1 MLAGDALR
9 AIYTTV
15 FFMNDIL
22 VEQIKLLP
30 LPEDTEKNNRTW
42 LTPLKLNPES
52 VSHPAFT
59 VLVDQFMA
67 DSQGNRK
74 EPHLSTL
81 RRHWELIF
89 LNLSQAVFQRRW
101 LKVAVNSR
109 TQAKMPVYA
118 ANNWSARPMAHVI
131 DYLKEQKLIHHR
143 QGKAFSKAPLV
154 TRIFPTD
161 ALAPQLYQ
169 FFLDTEQPIHPPYT
183 VISDPNDVWLD
194 ASGGSTEANEEEVA
208 ELTKINEFLKG
219 HRWAC
224 KGPVKLL
231 YKGDPFNEG
240 RLYTSF
246 QNLPDRVARVRINT
260 LIDGEPIAE
269 IDFNANHLRLQLAVL
284 HKQDAGDT
292 PYEDIGAAS
301 GINDRASV
309 KAFITRAMGADS
321 RDAAVNSCK
330 TEGIT
335 NVMFE
340 ALEAA
345 CAKLYP
351 DLKLFISWT
360 HQAQNLEG
368 QILKKV
374 MLQGVDEGI
383 VCLPIHDAV
392 AVPKKHQFWAV
403 KAMMRT
409 WTDAVGCDVK
419 PRVKVDKS

>member
-1 MLAGDALR
+1 
-9 AIYTTV
+9 
-15 FFMNDIL
+15 MNDIL
-22 VEQIKLLP
+22 VDQINLLP
-30 LPEDTEKNNRTW
+30 LPEDLTHANRTW
-42 LTPLKLNPES
+42 LSPLKLNLDA

-59 VLVDQFMA
+59 ALIGQFMEKT
-67 DSQGNRK
+67 QGKRNESDTAK
-74 EPHLSTL
+74 L
-81 RRHWELIF
+81 RRHWELIL

-169 FFLDTEQPIHPPYT
+169 FFLDTEHPIHPPYT

-194 ASGGSTEANEEEVA
+194 ASVGSVGANDEEVA

-224 KGPVKLL
+224 KGPVNLL

-240 RLYTSF
+240 RLYTPF

-292 PYEDIGAAS
+292 PYEDIGSAS
-301 GINDRASV
+301 GVNDRDSV
-309 KAFITRAMGADS
+309 KAFITRAMGADN
-321 RDAAVNSCK
+321 RDAALNSCK

-345 CAKLYP
+345 CAELYP
-351 DLKLFISWT
+351 DLQLFIDWT

-374 MLQGVDEGI
+374 MLQGVDKGI

-392 AVPKKHQFWAV
+392 AVPQRHQLWAV
-403 KAMMRT
+403 KAMMET
-409 WTDAVGCDVK
+409 WTDAVGCNEK
-419 PRVKVDKS
+419 PRVKVDKAT

>member
-1 MLAGDALR
+1 
-9 AIYTTV
+9 
-15 FFMNDIL
+15 MNDIL
-22 VEQIKLLP
+22 VDQIKLLP

-42 LTPLKLNPES
+42 LSPVKLSPDS
-52 VSHPAFT
+52 VSYPAFT
-59 VLVDQFMA
+59 ALVDQFMA
-67 DSQGNRK
+67 DSQGKRNESDTAK
-74 EPHLSTL
+74 L
-81 RRHWELIF
+81 RRHWELIL

-161 ALAPQLYQ
+161 ALAPPLYQ

-183 VISDPNDVWLD
+183 VITDPTGVWLD
-194 ASGGSTEANEEEVA
+194 ASGGSVEANDEEVA
-208 ELTKINEFLKG
+208 ELTKVNEFLKG
-219 HRWAC
+219 HTWAC

-284 HKQDAGDT
+284 HKQDAGHT
-292 PYEDIGAAS
+292 PYEDIGSAS

-309 KAFITRAMGADS
+309 KAFITRAMGADN
-321 RDAAVNSCK
+321 RDAAMNSCK

-351 DLKLFISWT
+351 DLKLFIGWT

-392 AVPKKHQFWAV
+392 AVPQRHQAWAEQ
-403 KAMMRT
+403 AMVNA

-419 PRVKVDKS
+419 PRVKVERAAS

>member
-1 MLAGDALR
+1 
-9 AIYTTV
+9 
-15 FFMNDIL
+15 MNDIL

-42 LTPLKLNPES
+42 LAPLKLNPDA
-52 VSHPAFT
+52 VSPPAFT
-59 VLVDQFMA
+59 ALVDQFMA

-81 RRHWELIF
+81 RRHWELIL

-101 LKVAVNSR
+101 LMVAVNSR
-109 TQAKMPVYA
+109 TQAKLPVYSD
-118 ANNWSARPMAHVI
+118 NNWSARPMAHVI
-131 DYLKEQKLIHHR
+131 DYLEQRELVHLRK
-143 QGKAFSKAPLV
+143 GKTFSKEPLV

-183 VISDPNDVWLD
+183 VISDPNGVWLD
-194 ASGGSTEANEEEVA
+194 ASGGSVEANDEEVA

-219 HRWAC
+219 HTWAC
-224 KGPVKLL
+224 KGPVTLL
-231 YKGDPFNEG
+231 YKGGPFNEG

-284 HKQDAGDT
+284 HKQDAGHT
-292 PYEDIGAAS
+292 PYEDIGSAS
-301 GINDRASV
+301 GINDRDSV
-309 KAFITRAMGADS
+309 KAFITRAMGADN
-321 RDAAVNSCK
+321 RDAAMNSCK

-351 DLKLFISWT
+351 DLKLFIGWT

-392 AVPKKHQFWAV
+392 AVPKRHQFWAV
-403 KAMMRT
+403 KTMMKT
-409 WTDAVGCDVK
+409 WTDVVGCDVK
-419 PRVKVDKS
+419 PRVKVDKP

>member
-1 MLAGDALR
+1 
-9 AIYTTV
+9 
-15 FFMNDIL
+15 MNDIL
-22 VEQIKLLP
+22 VDQIKLLP
-30 LPEDTEKNNRTW
+30 LPEDTEKNHRTW
-42 LTPLKLNPES
+42 LAPLKLNPDS

-59 VLVDQFMA
+59 ALVDQCMENT
-67 DSQGNRK
+67 QGKRNESDTAK
-74 EPHLSTL
+74 L
-81 RRHWELIF
+81 RRHWELIL

-101 LKVAVNSR
+101 LMVAVNSR
-109 TQAKMPVYA
+109 TQAKLPVYA
-118 ANNWSARPMAHVI
+118 ANNWSARPVAHVI
-131 DYLKEQKLIHHR
+131 DYLKDQKLIHHR

-194 ASGGSTEANEEEVA
+194 ASGGSVEANDQEVA
-208 ELTKINEFLKG
+208 ELTKINDFLKG

-224 KGPVKLL
+224 KGPVKLM

-246 QNLPDRVARVRINT
+246 QNLPDRLARVRINT

-284 HKQDAGDT
+284 HKQDAGNE
-292 PYEDIGAAS
+292 PYEDIGSAS
-301 GINDRASV
+301 GINDRDSV
-309 KAFITRAMGADS
+309 KAFITRAMGADN
-321 RDAAVNSCK
+321 RDAAMNSCK
-330 TEGIT
+330 TEEIT

-351 DLKLFISWT
+351 ELQLFIGWT

-383 VCLPIHDAV
+383 VCLPIHDAI
-392 AVPKKHQFWAV
+392 AVPKRHQFWAV
-403 KAMMRT
+403 KTMMRT
-409 WTDAVGCDVK
+409 WTDAVGCYVK
-419 PRVKVDKS
+419 PRVKVDVA

>member
-1 MLAGDALR
+1 
-9 AIYTTV
+9 
-15 FFMNDIL
+15 MNDIL

-42 LTPLKLNPES
+42 LAPLKLNPDS
-52 VSHPAFT
+52 ISHPAFT
-59 VLVDQFMA
+59 ALVDQFMEG
-67 DSQGNRK
+67 SQGKRNESDTAK
-74 EPHLSTL
+74 L
-81 RRHWELIF
+81 RRHWELIL

-161 ALAPQLYQ
+161 ALAPPLYQ

-183 VISDPNDVWLD
+183 VISDPNNVWMD
-194 ASGGSTEANEEEVA
+194 ASGGSVEANDEEVA
-208 ELTKINEFLKG
+208 ELTKVNEFLKG
-219 HRWAC
+219 HTWAC

-284 HKQDAGDT
+284 HKQDAGHT
-292 PYEDIGAAS
+292 PYEDIGSAS

-309 KAFITRAMGADS
+309 KAFITRAMGADN
-321 RDAAVNSCK
+321 RDAAMNSCK

-351 DLKLFISWT
+351 DLKLFIGWT

-392 AVPKKHQFWAV
+392 AVPQRHQAWAEQ
-403 KAMMRT
+403 AMVNA

-419 PRVKVDKS
+419 PRVKVERAAS

>member
-1 MLAGDALR
+1 
-9 AIYTTV
+9 
-15 FFMNDIL
+15 MNDIL
-22 VEQIKLLP
+22 VDQIKLLP

-42 LTPLKLNPES
+42 LSPVKLSPDS
-52 VSHPAFT
+52 VSYPAFT
-59 VLVDQFMA
+59 ALVDQFMA
-67 DSQGNRK
+67 DSQGKRNESDTAK
-74 EPHLSTL
+74 L
-81 RRHWELIF
+81 RRHWELIL

-194 ASGGSTEANEEEVA
+194 ASGGSVEANDEEVA
-208 ELTKINEFLKG
+208 ELTKVNEFLKG
-219 HRWAC
+219 HTWAC

-284 HKQDAGDT
+284 HKQDAGHT
-292 PYEDIGAAS
+292 PYEDI

-309 KAFITRAMGADS
+309 KAFITRAMGADN
-321 RDAAVNSCK
+321 RDAAMNSCK

-351 DLKLFISWT
+351 DLKLFIGWT

-383 VCLPIHDAV
+383 VCLPVHDAI
-392 AVPKKHQFWAV
+392 AVPKRHQFWAV
-403 KAMMRT
+403 KTMMKT
-409 WTDAVGCDVK
+409 WTDVVGCDVK
-419 PRVKVDKS
+419 PRVKVERAAS

>member
-1 MLAGDALR
+1 MH
-9 AIYTTV
+9 
-15 FFMNDIL
+15 DIL
-22 VEQIKLLP
+22 VDQIKLLP
-30 LPEDTEKNNRTW
+30 LPEDLTHANRTW
-42 LTPLKLNPES
+42 LSPVRLNPDS

-59 VLVDQFMA
+59 ALVDQFMA

-81 RRHWELIF
+81 RRHWELIL
-89 LNLSQAVFQRRW
+89 LNLSQAVFKRRW
-101 LKVAVNSR
+101 LMVALNSR
-109 TQAKMPVYA
+109 TQAKLPVYSD
-118 ANNWSARPMAHVI
+118 NNWSARPLAHVI
-131 DYLKEQKLIHHR
+131 NYLKEQELVHHR
-143 QGKAFSKAPLV
+143 EGKTFSKDPLV
-154 TRIFPTD
+154 TRIFPTE

-169 FFLDTEQPIHPPYT
+169 FFLDSEQPIHPPYT

-219 HRWAC
+219 HTWAC

-260 LIDGEPIAE
+260 LIDGEPVAE

-292 PYEDIGAAS
+292 PYEDIGTAS
-301 GINDRASV
+301 GISDRDSV
-309 KAFITRAMGADS
+309 KAFITRAMGADN
-321 RDAAVNSCK
+321 RNAAMNSCR

-345 CAKLYP
+345 CAELYP
-351 DLKLFISWT
+351 DLQLFIGWT

-383 VCLPIHDAV
+383 VCLPVHDAI
-392 AVPKKHQFWAV
+392 AVPKGHQAWAE
-403 KAMMRT
+403 KAMVDA
-409 WTDAVGCDVK
+409 WTDSVGCDVK
-419 PRVKVDKS
+419 PRVKVERAAP

>member
-1 MLAGDALR
+1 
-9 AIYTTV
+9 
-15 FFMNDIL
+15 MNDIL
-22 VEQIKLLP
+22 VDQIKLLP

-42 LTPLKLNPES
+42 LSPVKLSPDS
-52 VSHPAFT
+52 VSYPAFT
-59 VLVDQFMA
+59 ALVDQFMENT
-67 DSQGNRK
+67 QGKRNESDTAK
-74 EPHLSTL
+74 L
-81 RRHWELIF
+81 RRHWELIL

-101 LKVAVNSR
+101 LKIAVNSR

-183 VISDPNDVWLD
+183 VISDPNGVWLD
-194 ASGGSTEANEEEVA
+194 ASGGSVEANDEEVA

-219 HRWAC
+219 HTWAC
-224 KGPVKLL
+224 KGPVTLL

-240 RLYTSF
+240 RRYTSF
-246 QNLPDRVARVRINT
+246 QNLPDRLARVRVNT

-284 HKQDAGDT
+284 HKQDAGHT
-292 PYEDIGAAS
+292 PYEDIGSAS

-309 KAFITRAMGADS
+309 KAFITRAMGADN
-321 RDAAVNSCK
+321 RDAAMNSCK

-335 NVMFE
+335 NLMFE

-351 DLKLFISWT
+351 ELQLFIGWT

-374 MLQGVDEGI
+374 MLQGVDAGI
-383 VCLPIHDAV
+383 VCLPVHDAI
-392 AVPKKHQFWAV
+392 AVPQRHQLWAV
-403 KAMMRT
+403 KTMMRL
-409 WTDAVGCDVK
+409 WTEAVGCDVK
-419 PRVKVDKS
+419 PRFKLDKP

>member
-1 MLAGDALR
+1 MD
-9 AIYTTV
+9 
-15 FFMNDIL
+15 DIL
-22 VEQIKLLP
+22 VEQTQLLP

-42 LTPLKLNPES
+42 LAPLKLNPDA
-52 VSHPAFT
+52 VSHSAFT
-59 VLVDQFMA
+59 ALVDQFMA

-81 RRHWELIF
+81 RRHWELIL
-89 LNLSQAVFQRRW
+89 LNLSCAVFQRRW
-101 LKVAVNSR
+101 QLYAKDGR
-109 TQAKMPVYA
+109 TQKKLDVYSANDWKAKTL
-118 ANNWSARPMAHVI
+118 AHVV
-131 DYLKEQKLIHHR
+131 DHLKEHGLIHER
-143 QGKAFSKAPLV
+143 KGALYKDGPLV

-169 FFLDTEQPIHPPYT
+169 FFLDTEHPIHPPYT

-194 ASGGSTEANEEEVA
+194 ASGGSVEANDVEVA

-292 PYEDIGAAS
+292 PYEDIGSAS
-301 GINDRASV
+301 GINDRDTV
-309 KAFITRAMGADS
+309 KAFITRAMGADN
-321 RDAAVNSCK
+321 RDAALNSCK

-345 CAKLYP
+345 CAELYP
-351 DLKLFISWT
+351 DLQLFIGWT

-403 KAMMRT
+403 NTMVRT
-409 WTDAVGCDVK
+409 WTDVVGCDVK
-419 PRVKVDKS
+419 PRVKVDTP

>member
-1 MLAGDALR
+1 
-9 AIYTTV
+9 
-15 FFMNDIL
+15 MNDIL

-42 LTPLKLNPES
+42 LAPLKLNPDS
-52 VSHPAFT
+52 ISHPAFT
-59 VLVDQFMA
+59 ALVDQFMEG
-67 DSQGNRK
+67 SQGKRNESDTAK
-74 EPHLSTL
+74 L
-81 RRHWELIF
+81 RRHWELIL

-183 VISDPNDVWLD
+183 VISDPKGVWLD
-194 ASGGSTEANEEEVA
+194 ASGGSVEANDEEVA
-208 ELTKINEFLKG
+208 ELTKVNEFLKG
-219 HRWAC
+219 HTWAC

-284 HKQDAGDT
+284 HKQDAGHT
-292 PYEDIGAAS
+292 PYEDIGSAS

-309 KAFITRAMGADS
+309 KAFITRAMGADN
-321 RDAAVNSCK
+321 RDAAMNSCK

-351 DLKLFISWT
+351 DLKLFIGWT

-392 AVPKKHQFWAV
+392 AVPQRHQAWAEQ
-403 KAMMRT
+403 AMVNA

-419 PRVKVDKS
+419 PRVKVERAAS

>member
-1 MLAGDALR
+1 
-9 AIYTTV
+9 
-15 FFMNDIL
+15 MNDIL
-22 VEQIKLLP
+22 VDQIKLLP

-42 LTPLKLNPES
+42 LAPLKLNPDS
-52 VSHPAFT
+52 ISHPAFT
-59 VLVDQFMA
+59 ALVDQFMEG
-67 DSQGNRK
+67 SQGKRNESDTAK
-74 EPHLSTL
+74 L
-81 RRHWELIF
+81 RRHWELIL

-143 QGKAFSKAPLV
+143 QGKALSKAPLV

-169 FFLDTEQPIHPPYT
+169 FFLNKEQPIHAPYT
-183 VISDPNDVWLD
+183 VITDPTGVWLD
-194 ASGGSTEANEEEVA
+194 ASGGSVEANDEEVA

-246 QNLPDRVARVRINT
+246 QNLPDRLARVRINT

-284 HKQDAGDT
+284 HKQDAGHT
-292 PYEDIGAAS
+292 PYEDIGSAS

-309 KAFITRAMGADS
+309 KAFITRAMGADN
-321 RDAAVNSCK
+321 RDAAMNSCK

-351 DLKLFISWT
+351 DLKLFIGWT

-383 VCLPIHDAV
+383 VCLPVHDAI
-392 AVPKKHQFWAV
+392 AVPKRHQFWAV
-403 KAMMRT
+403 KTMMKT
-409 WTDAVGCDVK
+409 WTDVVGCDVK
-419 PRVKVDKS
+419 PRVKVERAAS

>member
-1 MLAGDALR
+1 
-9 AIYTTV
+9 
-15 FFMNDIL
+15 MNDIL
-22 VEQIKLLP
+22 VDQIKLLP

-42 LTPLKLNPES
+42 LSPVKLSPDS
-52 VSHPAFT
+52 VSYPAFT
-59 VLVDQFMA
+59 ALVGQFMENT
-67 DSQGNRK
+67 QGKRNESDTAK
-74 EPHLSTL
+74 L
-81 RRHWELIF
+81 RRHWELIL

-183 VISDPNDVWLD
+183 VITDPTGVWLD
-194 ASGGSTEANEEEVA
+194 ASGGSVEANDEEVA

-224 KGPVKLL
+224 KGPVTLL

-246 QNLPDRVARVRINT
+246 QNLPDRLARVRINT
-260 LIDGEPIAE
+260 LIDGQPIAE

-284 HKQDAGDT
+284 HKQDAGND
-292 PYEDIGAAS
+292 PYDDIGSAS
-301 GINDRASV
+301 GINDRDLV
-309 KAFITRAMGADS
+309 KAFITRAMGADN
-321 RDAAVNSCK
+321 RDAALNSCR
-330 TEGIT
+330 TEGFT

-351 DLKLFISWT
+351 DLKLFIGWT

-392 AVPKKHQFWAV
+392 AVPKRHQFWAV
-403 KAMMRT
+403 KTMMKT
-409 WTDAVGCDVK
+409 WTDVVGCDVK
-419 PRVKVDKS
+419 PRVKVDKP

>member
-1 MLAGDALR
+1 
-9 AIYTTV
+9 
-15 FFMNDIL
+15 MNDIL
-22 VEQIKLLP
+22 VDQIKLLP

-42 LTPLKLNPES
+42 LSPVKLSPDS
-52 VSHPAFT
+52 VSYPAFT
-59 VLVDQFMA
+59 ALVDQFMA
-67 DSQGNRK
+67 DSQGKRNESDTAK
-74 EPHLSTL
+74 L
-81 RRHWELIF
+81 RRHWELIL

-161 ALAPQLYQ
+161 ALAPPLYQ

-183 VISDPNDVWLD
+183 VITDPTGVWLD
-194 ASGGSTEANEEEVA
+194 ASGGSVEANDEEVA

-219 HRWAC
+219 HTWAC

-284 HKQDAGDT
+284 HKQDAGND
-292 PYEDIGAAS
+292 PYDDIGSAS
-301 GINDRASV
+301 GINDRGLV
-309 KAFITRAMGADS
+309 KAFITRAMGADN
-321 RDAAVNSCK
+321 RDAALNSCR
-330 TEGIT
+330 TEGFT

-345 CAKLYP
+345 FAKLFP
-351 DLKLFISWT
+351 ELQLFIGWT

-383 VCLPIHDAV
+383 ACLPVHDAI
-392 AVPKKHQFWAV
+392 AVPKRHQFWAV
-403 KAMMRT
+403 KTMMKT
-409 WTDAVGCDVK
+409 WTDVVGCDVK
-419 PRVKVDKS
+419 PRVKVERAAS

>member
-1 MLAGDALR
+1 
-9 AIYTTV
+9 
-15 FFMNDIL
+15 MNDIL
-22 VEQIKLLP
+22 VDQTKLLP

-42 LTPLKLNPES
+42 LSPVKLSPDS
-52 VSHPAFT
+52 VSYPAFT
-59 VLVDQFMA
+59 ALVYQFMA

-81 RRHWELIF
+81 RRHWELIL

-109 TQAKMPVYA
+109 TQAKMPVYSD
-118 ANNWSARPMAHVI
+118 NHWSARPMAHVI

-161 ALAPQLYQ
+161 ALAPPLYQ

-183 VISDPNDVWLD
+183 VISDPNGVLLD
-194 ASGGSTEANEEEVA
+194 ASGGSVEANDEEVA
-208 ELTKINEFLKG
+208 ELTKVNEFLKG
-219 HRWAC
+219 HTWAC

-284 HKQDAGDT
+284 HKQDAGHT
-292 PYEDIGAAS
+292 PYEDIGSAS

-309 KAFITRAMGADS
+309 KAFITRAMGADN
-321 RDAAVNSCK
+321 RDAAMNSCK

-345 CAKLYP
+345 CAELYP
-351 DLKLFISWT
+351 DLQLFIGWT

-374 MLQGVDEGI
+374 MLQGVYEGI
-383 VCLPIHDAV
+383 VCLPVHDAI
-392 AVPKKHQFWAV
+392 AVPKRHQFWAV
-403 KAMMRT
+403 KTMMRT
-409 WTDAVGCDVK
+409 WTDVVGCNVK
-419 PRVKVDKS
+419 PRVKVDKP

>member
-1 MLAGDALR
+1 
-9 AIYTTV
+9 
-15 FFMNDIL
+15 MNDIL

-42 LTPLKLNPES
+42 LAPLKLNPDS
-52 VSHPAFT
+52 ISHPAFT
-59 VLVDQFMA
+59 ALVDQFMEG
-67 DSQGNRK
+67 SQGKRNESDTAK
-74 EPHLSTL
+74 L
-81 RRHWELIF
+81 RRHWELIL

-161 ALAPQLYQ
+161 ALAPPLYQ

-183 VISDPNDVWLD
+183 VISDPNGVWLD
-194 ASGGSTEANEEEVA
+194 ASCGSVEANDEEVA
-208 ELTKINEFLKG
+208 ELTKVNEFLKG
-219 HRWAC
+219 HTWAC

-284 HKQDAGDT
+284 HKQDAGHT
-292 PYEDIGAAS
+292 PYEDIGSAS

-309 KAFITRAMGADS
+309 KAFITRAMGADN
-321 RDAAVNSCK
+321 RDAAMNSCK

-351 DLKLFISWT
+351 DLKLFIGWT

-383 VCLPIHDAV
+383 VCLPVHDAI
-392 AVPKKHQFWAV
+392 AVPKRHQFWAV
-403 KAMMRT
+403 KTMMKT
-409 WTDAVGCDVK
+409 WTDVVGCDVK
-419 PRVKVDKS
+419 PRVKVDVA

>member
-1 MLAGDALR
+1 
-9 AIYTTV
+9 
-15 FFMNDIL
+15 MNDIL

-42 LTPLKLNPES
+42 LAPLKLNPDS
-52 VSHPAFT
+52 ISHPAFT
-59 VLVDQFMA
+59 ALVDQFMEG
-67 DSQGNRK
+67 SQGKRNESDTAK
-74 EPHLSTL
+74 L
-81 RRHWELIF
+81 RRHWELIL

-161 ALAPQLYQ
+161 ALAPPLYQ

-183 VISDPNDVWLD
+183 VISDPNNVWMD
-194 ASGGSTEANEEEVA
+194 ASGGSVEANDEEVA
-208 ELTKINEFLKG
+208 ELTKVNEFLKG
-219 HRWAC
+219 HTWAC

-284 HKQDAGDT
+284 HKQDAGHT
-292 PYEDIGAAS
+292 PYEDIGSAS

-309 KAFITRAMGADS
+309 KAFITRAMGADN
-321 RDAAVNSCK
+321 RDAAMNSCK

-351 DLKLFISWT
+351 DLKLFIGWT

-383 VCLPIHDAV
+383 VCLPVHDAI
-392 AVPKKHQFWAV
+392 AVPKRHQFWAV
-403 KAMMRT
+403 KTMMKT
-409 WTDAVGCDVK
+409 WTDVVGCDVK
-419 PRVKVDKS
+419 PRVKVERAAS

>member
-1 MLAGDALR
+1 
-9 AIYTTV
+9 
-15 FFMNDIL
+15 MNDIL
-22 VEQIKLLP
+22 VDQTKLLP

-42 LTPLKLNPES
+42 LSPVKLSPDS
-52 VSHPAFT
+52 VSYPAFT
-59 VLVDQFMA
+59 ALVDQFMEG
-67 DSQGNRK
+67 SQGKRNESDTAK
-74 EPHLSTL
+74 L
-81 RRHWELIF
+81 RRHWELIL

-161 ALAPQLYQ
+161 ALAPPLYQ

-183 VISDPNDVWLD
+183 VISDPNGVWLD
-194 ASGGSTEANEEEVA
+194 ASGGSVEANDEEVA
-208 ELTKINEFLKG
+208 ELTKVNEFLKG
-219 HRWAC
+219 HTWAC

-284 HKQDAGDT
+284 HKQDAGHT
-292 PYEDIGAAS
+292 PYEDIGSAS

-309 KAFITRAMGADS
+309 KAFITRAMGADN
-321 RDAAVNSCK
+321 RDAAMNSCK
-330 TEGIT
+330 TEGFT

-351 DLKLFISWT
+351 DLKLFIGWT

-383 VCLPIHDAV
+383 VCLPVHDAI
-392 AVPKKHQFWAV
+392 AVPKRHQFWAV
-403 KAMMRT
+403 KTMMKT
-409 WTDAVGCDVK
+409 WTDVVGCDVK
-419 PRVKVDKS
+419 PRVKVERAAS